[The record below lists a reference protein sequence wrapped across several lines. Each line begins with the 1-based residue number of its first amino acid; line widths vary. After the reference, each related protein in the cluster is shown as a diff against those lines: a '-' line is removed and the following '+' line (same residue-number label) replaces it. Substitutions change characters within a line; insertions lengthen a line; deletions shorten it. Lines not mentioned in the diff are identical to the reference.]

1 MKRSNLF
8 LLIGVIAAAVV
19 IFLNF
24 DSSNIKTSQLS
35 EAGGELKIYNWSDYI
50 AEDTISNFEAETGII
65 VTYDMYDSNEVLE
78 AKMLAGSSGY
88 DLVVPTADFLARGR
102 EAGAYQ
108 DMDLSRIQNASNQDP
123 EIQAQADRMVGSNS
137 AGLVYMWGSTGIA
150 YNEDMV
156 AERLGDD
163 APTDSWSLILDPA
176 NAAKLEDCGI
186 AILDAPTDVLPNVMT
201 YLGHPGTSMEK
212 SHFEAAGDALSA
224 IRPYL
229 RYINSSQSINDI
241 ANGDI
246 CAAIMWSGDAF
257 QAAYRAE
264 EAENG
269 HVIDY
274 YIQNEGTNLWFDVMA
289 IPADAKNVDNAYKFV
304 DYMMR
309 ADVAAANVN
318 YVWYA
323 SGNEAAR
330 PDIDPEILSHPGIYP
345 TEKAKEKLFVTPVY
359 DAQTDRIVTRV
370 WNRFSAGN

>member
-163 APTDSWSLILDPA
+163 APTGSWSLILDPA

-274 YIQNEGTNLWFDVMA
+274 YIPNEGTNLWFDVMA

>member
-1 MKRSNLF
+1 MERSNLF
-8 LLIGVIAAAVV
+8 LLIGVIAAAVI

-274 YIQNEGTNLWFDVMA
+274 YIPNEGTNLWFDVMA

>member
-1 MKRSNLF
+1 MERSNLF

-108 DMDLSRIQNASNQDP
+108 DMDLSRIQNASNQAP

-274 YIQNEGTNLWFDVMA
+274 YIPNEGTNLWFDVMA

>member
-274 YIQNEGTNLWFDVMA
+274 YIPNEGTNLWFDVMA

-345 TEKAKEKLFVTPVY
+345 TDKAKEKLFVTPVY